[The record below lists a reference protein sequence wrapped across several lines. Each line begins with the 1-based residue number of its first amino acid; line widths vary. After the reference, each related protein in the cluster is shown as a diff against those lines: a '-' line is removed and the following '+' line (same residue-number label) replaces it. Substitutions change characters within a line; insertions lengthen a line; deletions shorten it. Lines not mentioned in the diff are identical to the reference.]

1 LAGLYS
7 IGYLGWAISQ
17 GTPMGTDSA
26 VQREIERAKT
36 PALPFDP
43 AIHAF
48 GHESYDEALER
59 HERMKQQPQTPDSN

>member
-1 LAGLYS
+1 MA
-7 IGYLGWAISQ
+7 
-17 GTPMGTDSA
+17 TDSA